1 MADQSKNKNLCPFWD
16 KFGKRACRLV
26 ESGLFIPTREHILRF
41 CENENFVKCYHYEG
55 RSAVE
60 DVLTGTREQRY
71 SRNRRLFTRI
81 PTVQNLSL
89 SRYSVAKDTHEDLLD
104 SGAKAVDLSLGGMR
118 IETEAAIS
126 VNQIISFAFDE
137 NFVPAGYK
145 GKAEV
150 RWVRR
155 DESHDKRPHAGLAF
169 VDSETVQTVRDHLL
183 GLGEKLLH
191 ISGS

>member
-1 MADQSKNKNLCPFWD
+1 MADQSTKENLCPFWD

-26 ESGLFIPTREHILRF
+26 ESGLFIPTRHHILRF

-60 DVLTGTREQRY
+60 DVILSSEGQRFT
-71 SRNRRLFTRI
+71 RNRRLFTRI
-81 PTVQNLSL
+81 PTTQNLSL
-89 SRYSVAKDTHEDLLD
+89 SRYSVSKESHEDLLD
-104 SGAKAVDLSLGGMR
+104 SQAMAVDLSLGGMR
-118 IETEAAIS
+118 IETKAPIS
-126 VNQIISFAFDE
+126 VNQIISFVFDE

-150 RWVRR
+150 RWVRNI
-155 DESHDKRPHAGLAF
+155 ESHDARPYAGLAF

-191 ISGS
+191 LSGL